1 MTVISD
7 CLCEMMSDFH
17 ATSDSCALTILRQ
30 SYGRFEA
37 RARIGP
43 AIWPHHDL
51 LWIHR
56 GAIRLRIEGTPWQD
70 LEAPAGIWIPPGTR
84 FDGIA
89 SNRRVTASIT
99 HFVMRVD
106 SEGPRPRIADPALAN
121 LVQAMVELS
130 QSYAAAEAP
139 YPMRTRLLASILD
152 ALERAPLSISDS
164 NRIDNAWRLAAD
176 RLSVISGIGDV
187 SALID
192 LSESAFRA
200 QHRKHHEN
208 PAGQYLIALRLDAA
222 KHLLTTTNLPVKAIA
237 GRVGYGHPE
246 SFFHAFRRNVGKTP
260 LEYRRMSAP
269 FA

>member
-1 MTVISD
+1 
-7 CLCEMMSDFH
+7 MSDFH
-17 ATSDSCALTILRQ
+17 ATSDSCAPTILRQ

-152 ALERAPLSISDS
+152 ALERAPQSISNS
-164 NRIDNAWRLAAD
+164 NRIDNAWRLAGD

-187 SALID
+187 AALID
-192 LSESAFRA
+192 LSESTFRA
-200 QHRKHHEN
+200 QHRKQHKKPRRAVLDRTAFGRRETSSNNHE
-208 PAGQYLIALRLDAA
+208 PAGEGDRRSGRLRPSRKLLSRIPPQCRKDSTRVSPDVGTLRL
-222 KHLLTTTNLPVKAIA
+222 
-237 GRVGYGHPE
+237 GC
-246 SFFHAFRRNVGKTP
+246 
-260 LEYRRMSAP
+260 
-269 FA
+269 